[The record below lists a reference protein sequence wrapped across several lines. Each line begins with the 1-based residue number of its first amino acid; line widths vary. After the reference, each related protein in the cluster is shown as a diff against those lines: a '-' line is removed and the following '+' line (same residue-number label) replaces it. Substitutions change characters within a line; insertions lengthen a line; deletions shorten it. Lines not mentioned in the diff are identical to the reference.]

1 MSSAA
6 AGTTA
11 AAESTAAMASS
22 SAVVEQRLYVLS
34 GFDPRGAAPLHRLL
48 KQVFPLG
55 ARPRQEGWLSRWP
68 LEPAGAAAEL
78 AGEELVC
85 LHWDDI
91 ARRHWPRQ
99 PLALL
104 VDGWDLYKWYLG
116 SGGFPQVAR
125 LAPGAAF
132 TGLYPVLVVVLLAA
146 LAGAAAWLAGGI
158 GGVWWALAAAGV
170 VLVLGWQLAERL
182 AVGWLF
188 RTLRFTHRLAEE
200 RVPELPQRLRVW
212 ADQIVAL
219 EQRCPAA
226 ELELVGHS
234 CGSFVAVMLAAELR
248 RRPEA
253 AALVQRL
260 SLLTLGHNIPHLA
273 LLPAARPFRADL
285 AQLLEQP
292 RLPWRD
298 WSSADDWLCFAGVNP
313 LAVVGLADGAGNYPE
328 QLLLP
333 LANRR
338 GIPAGLQGFW
348 GRLSQQFQLHF
359 DYWQWLPR
367 AGSGSCCGSAR
378 LG

>member
-1 MSSAA
+1 MSS
-6 AGTTA
+6 A
-11 AAESTAAMASS
+11 AAESTAAIASS
-22 SAVVEQRLYVLS
+22 SAVVAQRLYVLS

-55 ARPRQEGWLSRWP
+55 PRPRQQGSLSRWP
-68 LEPAGAAAEL
+68 LEPAGAAAES

-132 TGLYPVLVVVLLAA
+132 TGLYPVLVVLLLAA
-146 LAGAAAWLAGGI
+146 LAGAAASLAGGI

-170 VLVLGWQLAERL
+170 VLVLGWQLAEGL

-200 RVPELPQRLRVW
+200 RVPELPQRLRIW

-248 RRPEA
+248 RRPA
-253 AALVQRL
+253 AAVLVQRL

-292 RLPWRD
+292 RLPWRN

-338 GIPAGLQGFW
+338 GIPAGLRGFW

-359 DYWQWLPR
+359 DYWQCLPH
-367 AGSGSCCGSAR
+367 AGDGGHSRPAGHG
-378 LG
+378 